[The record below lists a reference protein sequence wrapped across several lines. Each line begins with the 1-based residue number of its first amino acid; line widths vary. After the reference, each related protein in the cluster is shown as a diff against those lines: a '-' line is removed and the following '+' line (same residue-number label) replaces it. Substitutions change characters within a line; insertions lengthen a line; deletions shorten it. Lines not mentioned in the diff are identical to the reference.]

1 MNLTFVL
8 SKYTQLN
15 LFPFLLISFI
25 LELFI
30 QITVRL
36 CKLYEDKNSTFLIF
50 IFVNDV
56 KLQMVYSKTFCFPGY
71 LFIFFI
77 TRANTEGRSEDK
89 GLKKEQ
95 EKEEER
101 GASEPHN

>member
-1 MNLTFVL
+1 
-8 SKYTQLN
+8 
-15 LFPFLLISFI
+15 
-25 LELFI
+25 
-30 QITVRL
+30 
-36 CKLYEDKNSTFLIF
+36 
-50 IFVNDV
+50 
-56 KLQMVYSKTFCFPGY
+56 MVYSKTFCFPGY

-101 GASEPHN
+101 GASESHN